1 MTDSYN
7 TPWRKT
13 ATAIYGPPRDGKIF
27 GTIELDVTDAL
38 EFIEQQRAAG
48 AQLTITHLITSALA
62 RALAHDVPEI
72 NCYVRRGRIVP
83 REHADVAVAV
93 KLTSGTGV
101 GVVCIR
107 KAEQKS
113 LPELA
118 EEIYW
123 RADAHRAGD
132 EERVSSSKMFFERI
146 PWPFRRPLIRFITWL
161 VYELGVTIGPFR
173 AAHHPFGSIILTN
186 VGSLGLSTAMVA
198 LFPPARLP
206 AAVAMG
212 KMEEKPVVRDGKIVI
227 RTILPVTGTF
237 DHRIVD
243 GEQAGKLV
251 RAVTRYL
258 ENPELVDAKG

>member
-1 MTDSYN
+1 MSDLYN

-27 GTIELDVTDAL
+27 GTIEVDVTNAL
-38 EFIEQQRAAG
+38 EYIERQRETG
-48 AQLTITHLITSALA
+48 VHLTITHLITSSLA
-62 RALAHDVPEI
+62 RALANDVPEI
-72 NCYVRRGRIVP
+72 NCYVRRGRIIP

-113 LPELA
+113 LSDLA
-118 EEIYW
+118 EEIHR

-146 PWPFRRPLIRFITWL
+146 PWPFRRPIIRIITWL
-161 VYELGVTIGPFR
+161 VYEVGITIGPFR
-173 AAHHPFGSIILTN
+173 ASHHPFGSVVLTN
-186 VGSLGLSTAMVA
+186 VGTLGLSTGMLA

-206 AAVAMG
+206 AAIATG

-243 GEQAGKLV
+243 GEQAGKLAA
-251 RAVTRYL
+251 AVIRYL
-258 ENPELVDAKG
+258 DNPELIDAK